1 MNDEKKQRLGKKLNL
16 REHKGVNIALGS
28 INIIDF
34 KTIFVEFE
42 SYIQPNEDLT
52 VVEYQNI
59 IKKLNKNISNYIRNN
74 DELNQKFKKE
84 SIVIDDIKFKAVN
97 TTKKSFF
104 FLELT
109 LYVKFWFDF
118 GNEKFQLMI
127 QEQAKNIIDKYFP
140 FCEFT
145 FTSSKFE

>member
-1 MNDEKKQRLGKKLNL
+1 MKEKKERLGKKLNL
-16 REHKGVNIALGS
+16 REHQGINIALGS
-28 INIIDF
+28 INIINF
-34 KTIFVEFE
+34 KTIFIEFE

-74 DELNQKFKKE
+74 DVLNKYFRKE
-84 SIVIDDIKFKAVN
+84 SIVIEDIKFKAVN

-109 LYVKFWFDF
+109 LYTKFWFDF
-118 GNEKFQLMI
+118 TDEKFQLMI
-127 QEQAKNIIDKYFP
+127 QDQAKNIIDEYFP
-140 FCEFT
+140 FEEFK
-145 FTSSKFE
+145 FSSNKFE

>member
-1 MNDEKKQRLGKKLNL
+1 MDEKKQRLGKKLNL
-16 REHKGVNIALGS
+16 RQYKGVNIALGS

-34 KTIFVEFE
+34 KTIFIEFE
-42 SYIQPNEDLT
+42 SYIQPNQDLT
-52 VVEYQNI
+52 VIEYEKI
-59 IKKLNKNISNYIRNN
+59 FKKVNQNISNYIRFN
-74 DELNQKFKKE
+74 DVLNKNFRKE
-84 SIVIDDIKFKAVN
+84 SIVVEDIKFKAVN
-97 TTKKSFF
+97 TTKKSYF

-118 GNEKFQLMI
+118 TDEKFQLLI
-127 QEQAKNIIDKYFP
+127 QDQAKNIIDEYFP

>member
-1 MNDEKKQRLGKKLNL
+1 MKEKKERLGKKLNL

-59 IKKLNKNISNYIRNN
+59 IKKLNKNISNHIRNN
-74 DELNQKFKKE
+74 EELNKYFRKE
-84 SIVIDDIKFKAVN
+84 SIVIDDIKYKAVN

-109 LYVKFWFDF
+109 LYTKFWFDF
-118 GNEKFQLMI
+118 TNEKFQLLI
-127 QEQAKNIIDKYFP
+127 QDQAKNIIDEYFP
-140 FCEFT
+140 FSEFT
-145 FTSSKFE
+145 FSSSKFE

>member
-1 MNDEKKQRLGKKLNL
+1 MNEKKQRLGKKLNL
-16 REHKGVNIALGS
+16 RQHKGVNIALGS
-28 INIIDF
+28 INIIDL
-34 KTIFVEFE
+34 KTIFIEFE

-52 VVEYQNI
+52 VDEYKNI
-59 IKKLNKNISNYIRNN
+59 FKKLNKNISKYVRSN
-74 DELNQKFKKE
+74 DILNKNFRKE
-84 SIVIDDIKFKAVN
+84 SIVIEDIKYKAVN

-127 QEQAKNIIDKYFP
+127 QDQAKNIIDEYFP
-140 FCEFT
+140 FSEFT
-145 FTSSKFE
+145 FTSSKFD

>member
-1 MNDEKKQRLGKKLNL
+1 MKEKKERLGKKLNL

-28 INIIDF
+28 INIIYF

-59 IKKLNKNISNYIRNN
+59 IKKLNKNISNHIRNN
-74 DELNQKFKKE
+74 EELNKYFRKE
-84 SIVIDDIKFKAVN
+84 SIVIDDIKYKAVN

-109 LYVKFWFDF
+109 LYTKFWFDF
-118 GNEKFQLMI
+118 TNEKFQLLI
-127 QEQAKNIIDKYFP
+127 QDQAKNIIDEYFP
-140 FCEFT
+140 FSEFT
-145 FTSSKFE
+145 FSSSKFE